1 MGKSIIFHSVF
12 SYARF
17 IKKLPVADY
26 LISIFF
32 PLGLIVF
39 HCNWQKIGFV
49 CSGQL
54 CGIHRNSDY

>member
-1 MGKSIIFHSVF
+1 MGKSIIFHSVD

-32 PLGLIVF
+32 SVWLNCF
-39 HCNWQKIGFV
+39 HCN
-49 CSGQL
+49 
-54 CGIHRNSDY
+54 